1 MTNEDVLEHFRAA
14 KALLE
19 GHFVL
24 SSGRHSRLYLQKQ
37 RVMMYPKRAEA
48 LCRALAEK
56 VRRQGIAKIDAIVS
70 PAVGA
75 ITVGY
80 ETARHLDVP
89 AMFVEREGGQF
100 ALRRGFELT
109 PGARVLVVEDIVTT
123 GLSLREA
130 VEAVRKAGGDVVAAA
145 CLIDRSNGAAD
156 IGVKLIPLAVL
167 DIPSFAADDLPEDLK
182 ALPAVKPGSRHL
194 THQERA

>member
-1 MTNEDVLEHFRAA
+1 MTVTENEVLDHFRAA

-19 GHFVL
+19 GHFIL

-37 RVMMYPKRAEA
+37 RVMMYPRRAEA
-48 LCRALAEK
+48 LCKALAEK
-56 VRRQGIAKIDAIVS
+56 VRASGVGAIDAIVS

-80 ETARHLDVP
+80 ETARQFDVP

-100 ALRRGFELT
+100 VLRRGFELER
-109 PGARVLVVEDIVTT
+109 GARVLVVEDIVTT

-130 VEAVRKAGGDVVAAA
+130 IDAVRQAGGHVVAAA

-156 IGVKLIPLAVL
+156 VGVRLIPLAVL
-167 DIPSFAADDLPEDLK
+167 DIPSFAPDELPEDLR
-182 ALPAVKPGSRHL
+182 AIPAVKPGSRYL
-194 THQERA
+194 VA